1 MTSARASPRCARGL
15 YRTNKRPPRVRT
27 EDQGGAETDAI
38 VSDLTGLH
46 PLKEGH
52 CFVSLVH
59 SPDFCVEVAFEMNV
73 SLYGNRPR
81 PDQWKALSGPIC
93 AAAGGK
99 CSGQA
104 VSAMGG
110 KQTQAAPPQLTAHCT
125 VGSLI
130 GWPPAPQT

>member
-1 MTSARASPRCARGL
+1 M
-15 YRTNKRPPRVRT
+15 
-27 EDQGGAETDAI
+27 
-38 VSDLTGLH
+38 
-46 PLKEGH
+46 KEGH

-59 SPDFCVEVAFEMNV
+59 SPDFCVEVALEMKV

-93 AAAGGK
+93 AGGNGQGHGRKADEARWVAAG
-99 CSGQA
+99 
-104 VSAMGG
+104 
-110 KQTQAAPPQLTAHCT
+110 PQLTAHCT